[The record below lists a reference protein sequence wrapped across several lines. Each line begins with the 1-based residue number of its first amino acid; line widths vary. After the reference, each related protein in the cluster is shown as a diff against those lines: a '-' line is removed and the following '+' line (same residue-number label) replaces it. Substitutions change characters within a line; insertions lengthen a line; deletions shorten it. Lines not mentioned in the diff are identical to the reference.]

1 MKKIITGVVSAAAS
15 VVLMVNSVSAEYTPS
30 EINAATE
37 NDKLI
42 ALTFDDGPNT
52 TTTNEILDV
61 LEQYGAK
68 ATFFLIGDNINEE
81 SAVSVKRAYDMGCE
95 IGNHSKTHAHMAN
108 MTPSEIAD
116 EIAYVDER
124 VYEITGEYTKFFRP
138 PFIATSQTMYDN
150 IEQAFIC
157 GLDTR
162 DFMADVTAQQRAET
176 VISSAR
182 DGIIVL
188 MHDAAGN
195 EQTVEAVKTI
205 IPELQSQG
213 YEFVTLSELFERQ
226 GETPRGDLIYS
237 CVAKYPCSDYSLYK
251 EIFSG
256 EATGDS
262 SWSGWSDTAVLDK
275 TELEALGDTYAIEIE
290 YSSADAPV
298 IALQAWSE
306 ASFWSSVQPFYFNG
320 ERACFLASD
329 IQAVLDAND
338 MTLSQ
343 LDRITVVPYGGNMTM
358 TKASILVKGEED
370 GSLLGDIND
379 FILGRTDKG
388 EGLDINGDGAV
399 DCFDSALER
408 KNA

>member
-1 MKKIITGVVSAAAS
+1 
-15 VVLMVNSVSAEYTPS
+15 MVNSVSAEYTPS

>member
-251 EIFSG
+251 ETFSG

>member
-1 MKKIITGVVSAAAS
+1 MKKLIAGAVSAVMS
-15 VVLMVNSVSAEYTPS
+15 VVLMINLAEFNCAPTEISAV
-30 EINAATE
+30 TE
-37 NDKLI
+37 PDKLI

-61 LEQYGAK
+61 LEQYDAK
-68 ATFFLIGDNINEE
+68 ASFFLIGDNINEE

-95 IGNHSKTHAHMAN
+95 IGNHSKTHSHMPD
-108 MTPSEIAD
+108 MTAEEMLSEI
-116 EIAYVDER
+116 EYVDDY
-124 VYEITGEYTKFFRP
+124 VYDITGERTKFFRP
-138 PFIATSQTMYDN
+138 PFIATNQTMYDT

-157 GLDTR
+157 GLDTK
-162 DFMADVTAQQRAET
+162 DYMADITAEQRAET

-195 EQTVEAVKTI
+195 DQTVEAIKTI

-226 GETPRGDLIYS
+226 GETPRGDIIYS
-237 CVAKYPCSDYSLYK
+237 CVAKYPCSDYTFYK

-256 EATGDS
+256 EATGES
-262 SWSGWSDTAVLDK
+262 SWSGWSETAVLDK
-275 TELEALGDTYAIEIE
+275 TELESLGDSYAIEIE

-298 IALQAWSE
+298 IALQAWSGT
-306 ASFWSSVQPFYFNG
+306 SFWSSVQPFYFNG

-343 LDRITVVPYGGNMTM
+343 LDQITVRPYGGTMTM
-358 TKASILVKGEED
+358 TKASILVNSEKAE
-370 GSLLGDIND
+370 SHINDIND
-379 FILGRTDKG
+379 YILARTDSG
-388 EGLDINGDGAV
+388 EDLDVNGDGVV